1 MPLRVLCKQMALQQL
16 RKKHP
21 RTTVM
26 RGRQLRRSLR
36 IYRHSCPAANASV
49 QALCFP
55 TMLTLPLCAAFWRGS
70 RCRTF
75 REQLRHM
82 KRARKQAHREM
93 FPP

>member
-16 RKKHP
+16 HKQQPKMTVLGRRPFSRDLRSCKHS
-21 RTTVM
+21 R
-26 RGRQLRRSLR
+26 
-36 IYRHSCPAANASV
+36 PAANASV

-55 TMLTLPLCAAFWRGS
+55 TKLTLRLCAAFWRGS

-75 REQLRHM
+75 REQLRH
-82 KRARKQAHREM
+82 KERTKERAPREI